1 MGKDFK
7 ALKNL
12 ACCEKTPGKKY
23 DSCGNCKNFTA
34 PGFSQ
39 CYHAGITQ
47 VKNGVIGGVAAV
59 FVVLLLVVGGVV
71 AAAVILLK
79 KKDQETRRYVDSVV
93 SSYLPMADENDE
105 EQEQD
110 KSDTTL

>member
-1 MGKDFK
+1 M
-7 ALKNL
+7 
-12 ACCEKTPGKKY
+12 
-23 DSCGNCKNFTA
+23 
-34 PGFSQ
+34 
-39 CYHAGITQ
+39 
-47 VKNGVIGGVAAV
+47 AV
-59 FVVLLLVVGGVV
+59 FIVLLLVVGGVV

-79 KKDQETRRYVDSVV
+79 KKVRILIIFCPYIVLPKYYILYILLTFTQDQETRRYVDSVV